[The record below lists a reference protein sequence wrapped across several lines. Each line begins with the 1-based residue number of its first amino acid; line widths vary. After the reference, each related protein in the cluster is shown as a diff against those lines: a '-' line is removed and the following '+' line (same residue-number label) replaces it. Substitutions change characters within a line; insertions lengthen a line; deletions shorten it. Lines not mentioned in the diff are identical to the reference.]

1 MSSNANRLQV
11 EEVQA
16 VRPNRKPIG
25 HNSLPPQQEPVER
38 REQVEE
44 VQAIRPRIKPTGG
57 PSSIPPQYITNPHTG
72 IEYANY
78 AGKFYKGRPFNGGIE
93 ISEANYKKGISE
105 KVLTKGKGSRNLLH
119 RKQNGTN
126 NHTMKNITEM
136 RQGAWQ
142 KNMPTKEEFANQK
155 LAETKFNTFKETYS
169 GIRDELS
176 RILQDIMQRNAGS
189 KYIDIYRK
197 KLDLGEMILMYIHQ
211 YKMIGSMTGIN
222 PRRSIDSY
230 AEMQKKIDP
239 LIEEY
244 ESIKIEETPIKENV
258 RERDRRCA
266 EDPNCA
272 AQMRR
277 NKMDKEAVERNRK
290 KEEEEAAEKNRI
302 EKEAAERNRI
312 EKEAAADNKEF
323 ETLRKHFIKSRDDFI
338 EMINNSQKDEY
349 KNYDT
354 LDKKYKEVTDELIDI
369 RIYKGDRHKEHEFI
383 RAIPTLSK
391 LQIDIIVNI
400 YSYKNIASDA
410 KKNSRNDTQW
420 LSEIQAKI
428 DDLINQYKT
437 VYEEPISTRNGIPH
451 GNKTE
456 KERNEEAAAIANI
469 TENNLRKRHRST
481 RRRSTRRRSTRRRI

>member
-1 MSSNANRLQV
+1 VRLQNKLYKV
-11 EEVQA
+11 EPAIPMQKE
-16 VRPNRKPIG
+16 RTPPEEIP
-25 HNSLPPQQEPVER
+25 LPPPREVEQEPVER

-44 VQAIRPRIKPTGG
+44 VQAVRPRIKPTGG

-78 AGKFYKGRPFNGGIE
+78 AGKFYKGRPFEGGIE

-105 KVLTKGKGSRNLLH
+105 KILRKGKGSRNLLH
-119 RKQNGTN
+119 RKQNGT
-126 NHTMKNITEM
+126 MKNRTPIPDITEM
-136 RQGAWQ
+136 RQRAWQ
-142 KNMPTKEEFANQK
+142 NNMPTKEEFADQK
-155 LAETKFNTFKETYS
+155 LAETKFNTFEETYS

-176 RILQDIMQRNAGS
+176 RILQDIMQRNAAS

-197 KLDLGEMILMYIHQ
+197 KMDLGETILMYIHQ

-239 LIEEY
+239 LIKEY
-244 ESIKIEETPIKENV
+244 ESIKIEETPIRENV
-258 RERDRRCA
+258 TERDRRCA

-302 EKEAAERNRI
+302 EKEAA
-312 EKEAAADNKEF
+312 ADNEEF
-323 ETLRKHFIKSRDDFI
+323 EKLIKDFIKLRDDFI
-338 EMINNSQKDEY
+338 KMIKDSQKDGY
-349 KNYDT
+349 NNYDT
-354 LDKKYKEVTDELIDI
+354 LDEKYKEVTNKLIHI
-369 RIYKGDRHKEHEFI
+369 RIYKGDRYKDHEFI
-383 RAIPTLSK
+383 LAIPTLSK
-391 LQIDIIVNI
+391 LQIDIIVTI
-400 YSYKNIASDA
+400 SSYKNIASDA
-410 KKNSRNDTQW
+410 KKNSRNDTKW
-420 LSEIQAKI
+420 LSDIQGEI
-428 DDLINQYKT
+428 DDLIHQYET
-437 VYEEPISTRNGIPH
+437 VYKEPTSTRNGIPH
-451 GNKTE
+451 GEMTE
-456 KERNEEAAAIANI
+456 KERNERAAAAAAAHI